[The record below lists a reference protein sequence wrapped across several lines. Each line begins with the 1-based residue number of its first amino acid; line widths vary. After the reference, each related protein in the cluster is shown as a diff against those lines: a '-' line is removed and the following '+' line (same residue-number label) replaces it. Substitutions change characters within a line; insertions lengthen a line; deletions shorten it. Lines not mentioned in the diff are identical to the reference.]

1 MFPAE
6 ELVNEAVKTAE
17 KIAGLSKIAVQLAKE
32 AVNTGTSTSS
42 TFPNFGI
49 VSVYRDSFTEC

>member
-32 AVNTGTSTSS
+32 AVNTGTVLT

-49 VSVYRDSFTEC
+49 VSVDHSFT

>member
-17 KIAGLSKIAVQLAKE
+17 KIAGLSKIAVELAKE
-32 AVNTGTSTSS
+32 AEIN
-42 TFPNFGI
+42 
-49 VSVYRDSFTEC
+49 SVGFVWLLE

>member
-32 AVNTGTSTSS
+32 AVNTDTSTS

-49 VSVYRDSFTEC
+49 VSVYHDSFTEC